1 MNYLANTCFLT
12 CRSGFSVS
20 LEGDA
25 VKATRLL
32 TLRIDGQH
40 ESTERTLRTPIVA
53 ATMSLPDSSTTTAQ
67 TLTHTP

>member
-1 MNYLANTCFLT
+1 MNYSGDTRFLT

-32 TLRIDGQH
+32 TLRIDGHTSQRNEH
-40 ESTERTLRTPIVA
+40 YELQGWQQPCRRPS
-53 ATMSLPDSSTTTAQ
+53 
-67 TLTHTP
+67 THTP